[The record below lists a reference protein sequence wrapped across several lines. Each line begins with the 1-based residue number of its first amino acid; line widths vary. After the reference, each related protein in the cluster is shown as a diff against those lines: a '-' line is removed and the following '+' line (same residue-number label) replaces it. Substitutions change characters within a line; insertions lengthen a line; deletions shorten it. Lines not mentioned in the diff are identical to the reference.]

1 MANLTTAAGDNGV
14 AGSCT
19 PAELITQID
28 AITGSV
34 SGGDLSSTETTAIRS
49 SVAKSQ
55 FGYGSA
61 VAVSN
66 VYSVTQGLRYAYSGV
81 EADAA
86 PGAITRTT

>member
-1 MANLTTAAGDNGV
+1 MANLTQPAGNDGV

-34 SGGDLSSTETTAIRS
+34 SGGNLSSTETTAVRS
-49 SVAKSQ
+49 SVARTA
-55 FGYGSA
+55 FGGGP
-61 VAVSN
+61 SN
-66 VYSVTQGLRYAYSGV
+66 VYSVTQALRFAYSGV

-86 PGAITRTT
+86 PGAITRT

>member
-1 MANLTTAAGDNGV
+1 MANPTQPAGDNGV

-49 SVAKSQ
+49 SVARTAFES
-55 FGYGSA
+55 GP
-61 VAVSN
+61 SN
-66 VYSVTQGLRYAYSGV
+66 VYSVTQALRFAYSGV

-86 PGAITRTT
+86 PGAITRT

>member
-34 SGGDLSSTETTAIRS
+34 SGGDLSSTETTAVRS
-49 SVAKSQ
+49 SVAR
-55 FGYGSA
+55 SA
-61 VAVSN
+61 FDSASTPSN
-66 VYSVTQGLRYAYSGV
+66 VYSVTQGLRFAYSGV

-86 PGAITRTT
+86 PGAITRT

>member
-1 MANLTTAAGDNGV
+1 MANPTQVAGNGGV
-14 AGSCT
+14 AGTCT
-19 PAELITQID
+19 AVELNTQVA

-34 SGGDLSSTETTAIRS
+34 AADDLSSTETTAVRS

-55 FGYGSA
+55 HGYGSA
-61 VAVSN
+61 VANSN

-86 PGAITRTT
+86 RQAITRT

>member
-1 MANLTTAAGDNGV
+1 MANPTSAAGDNGV

-19 PAELITQID
+19 PTELVAQID

-55 FGYGSA
+55 KGYGSA
-61 VAVSN
+61 VAASN
-66 VYSVTQGLRYAYSGV
+66 VYSVSQGLRFAYAGV

-86 PGAITRTT
+86 PGAITRT

>member
-34 SGGDLSSTETTAIRS
+34 SGGDLSSTETTAVRS
-49 SVAKSQ
+49 SVARTA
-55 FGYGSA
+55 FDSA
-61 VAVSN
+61 STPSN
-66 VYSVTQGLRYAYSGV
+66 VYSVTQGLRFAYSGA

-86 PGAITRTT
+86 PGAITRT

>member
-1 MANLTTAAGDNGV
+1 MANLTQPAGDNGV
-14 AGSCT
+14 AGSCSAT
-19 PAELITQID
+19 ELITQID

-55 FGYGSA
+55 KGYGSP
-61 VAVSN
+61 VADSN
-66 VYSVTQGLRYAYSGV
+66 VYSVTQGLRYAYAGG

-86 PGAITRTT
+86 PGAITRT

>member
-1 MANLTTAAGDNGV
+1 MANLTQPAGDNGV
-14 AGSCT
+14 AGSCSAT
-19 PAELITQID
+19 ELITQID

-55 FGYGSA
+55 KGYGSP
-61 VAVSN
+61 VADSN
-66 VYSVTQGLRYAYSGV
+66 VYSVTQGLRYAYAGV

-86 PGAITRTT
+86 PGAITRT

>member
-14 AGSCT
+14 AGTCT
-19 PAELITQID
+19 DTELQTQIA

-49 SVAKSQ
+49 SVSKTEK
-55 FGYGSA
+55 GYGSA
-61 VAVSN
+61 VAASN
-66 VYSVTQGLRYAYSGV
+66 VYSVTQGLRFAYSDV

-86 PGAITRTT
+86 PGAITRT

>member
-1 MANLTTAAGDNGV
+1 MANLTVAAGDNGV
-14 AGSCT
+14 AGTCSDT
-19 PAELITQID
+19 EIITQIN

-34 SGGDLSSTETTAIRS
+34 SADNLSSTETTAVRS

-55 FGYGSA
+55 HGYGSA
-61 VAVSN
+61 VADSN

-86 PGAITRTT
+86 RQAITRT

>member
-1 MANLTTAAGDNGV
+1 MANPTTAAGDNGV

-19 PAELITQID
+19 PAELLTQIN

-49 SVAKSQ
+49 SVARTA
-55 FGYGSA
+55 FGGGA
-61 VAVSN
+61 SN
-66 VYSVTQGLRYAYSGV
+66 VYSVTQALRFAYSGV

-86 PGAITRTT
+86 PGAITRT

>member
-1 MANLTTAAGDNGV
+1 MANLTQPAGDNGV
-14 AGSCT
+14 AGSCSAT
-19 PAELITQID
+19 ELITQID

-34 SGGDLSSTETTAIRS
+34 SGDDLSSTETTAVRS

-55 FGYGSA
+55 HGYGSA
-61 VAVSN
+61 VADSN

-86 PGAITRTT
+86 RQAITRT